1 MPTMIVKSTEATPKV
16 FLGITFDVL
25 AVGEHT
31 MVTRMRY
38 EAGVHIPGHH
48 HPNEQAGYVV
58 SGRVRIRFGEHDE
71 VLEAGDSYV
80 IPMDVVH
87 TFDVLED
94 GEVIDVFCPPRQD
107 YMECSQ

>member
-1 MPTMIVKSTEATPKV
+1 MIVKSAEATQKV

-38 EAGVHIPGHH
+38 KADAHIPEHR
-48 HPNEQAGYVV
+48 HPNEQAGYVI
-58 SGRVRIRFGEHDE
+58 SGRVRVQFGEYNE

-80 IPMDVVH
+80 IPVDVAH
-87 TFDVLED
+87 TFDVLEA

-107 YMECSQ
+107 YME